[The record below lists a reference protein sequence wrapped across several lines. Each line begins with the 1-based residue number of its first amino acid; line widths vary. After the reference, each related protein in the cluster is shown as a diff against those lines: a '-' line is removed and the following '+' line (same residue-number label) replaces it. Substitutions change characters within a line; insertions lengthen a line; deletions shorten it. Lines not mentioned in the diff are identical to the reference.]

1 MLRNV
6 YAPLSAGVGQERL
19 LEILANNMA
28 NTNTVGYKEDQVS
41 FRGLEADPWPNY
53 QNPLPPAPF
62 KTDMNEV
69 YPLHGNEMGYVSVAD
84 VQTDFGQGSLRR
96 TDNNLDFAMQGEG
109 FFSVMTPF
117 GERYTR
123 DGSFTIN
130 RDGMLTTKSGAP
142 VQGEK
147 GAIVGLQE
155 GNARVL
161 PTGEIYAG
169 EKYVDRIKTVDFK
182 DKKLLQRLGGN
193 MYIHDG
199 APNNI
204 FQATGEITQG
214 HVEASN
220 VNPMKN
226 MTAMII
232 AHRTYEALQKT
243 IKTHDEN
250 LGLTSSKVGEANG

>member
-28 NTNTVGYKEDQVS
+28 NTNTSGYKEDQVS

-62 KTDMNEV
+62 KMDMSEV
-69 YPLHGNEMGYVSVAD
+69 YPLRGNDMGYVSVAD
-84 VQTDFGQGSLRR
+84 VKTDFSQGGLRR
-96 TDNNLDFAMQGEG
+96 TDNPLDLAIQGEG
-109 FFSVMTPF
+109 FFSIITPF
-117 GERYTR
+117 GERFTR
-123 DGSFTIN
+123 DGSFTLN
-130 RDGMLTTKSGAP
+130 RDGLLTTKAGAP

-155 GNARVL
+155 GNTRIL
-161 PTGEIYAG
+161 SSGEVYAG
-169 EKYVDRIKTVDFK
+169 DKYIDKIKMVDFK
-182 DKKLLQRLGGN
+182 DKSALQRLGGN
-193 MYIHDG
+193 LYIHDG
-199 APNNI
+199 VPSNTTA
-204 FQATGEITQG
+204 ARGEIAQG
-214 HVEASN
+214 QIETSN

-243 IKTHDEN
+243 IKTHDDN
-250 LGLTSSKVGEANG
+250 LGLTSSKVGETNV

>member
-28 NTNTVGYKEDQVS
+28 NANTTGYKEDQVS

-53 QNPLPPAPF
+53 ENPLPPAPF
-62 KTDMNEV
+62 KMDMQEV

-84 VQTDFGQGSLRR
+84 VRTDYSQGSLRR
-96 TDNNLDFAMQGEG
+96 TDNPLDLAMQGDG
-109 FFSVMTPF
+109 FFAVMTPF
-117 GERYTR
+117 GERFTR
-123 DGSFTIN
+123 DGSFTLN
-130 RDGMLTTKSGAP
+130 RDGMLTTKSGSP
-142 VQGEK
+142 IQGEK

-155 GNARVL
+155 GSVRIL
-161 PTGEIYAG
+161 PSGEVYSG
-169 EKYVDRIKTVDFK
+169 EKYIDKIKTVEFK
-182 DKKLLQRLGGN
+182 DKSALQRLGGN
-193 MYIHDG
+193 LYIHDG
-199 APNNI
+199 SPQNVMPAK
-204 FQATGEITQG
+204 GEITQG
-214 HVEASN
+214 HIEVSN

-243 IKTHDEN
+243 IKTHDDN
-250 LGLTSSKVGEANG
+250 LGLTSSKVGDINA